1 MNRDKRITVRFS
13 SKEYDS
19 IKRKCNELGFSQTSL
34 YIRKKV
40 LADVDDLLFTYK
52 KIIDIYNHLAQLEM

>member
-19 IKRKCNELGFSQTSL
+19 TKRKCNELGFSQISL

-52 KIIDIYNHLAQLEM
+52 K